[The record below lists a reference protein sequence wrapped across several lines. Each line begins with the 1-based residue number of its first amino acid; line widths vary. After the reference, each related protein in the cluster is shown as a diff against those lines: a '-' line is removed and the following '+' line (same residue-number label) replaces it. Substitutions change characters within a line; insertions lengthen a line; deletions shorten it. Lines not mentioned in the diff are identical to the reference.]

1 MPFAK
6 TALRHLVLAASLA
19 TAVIAA
25 PVIAQQTLVIGNDRG
40 GLVGQRAQLIE
51 RLKRAGQRV
60 EIRGSV
66 CYSSCTMYLGA
77 GNVCVDPRTSFGFH
91 GPSRS
96 GRPLPA
102 DQFDKWSRI
111 MAQYYSP
118 QLQQWFM
125 TQARYSITTVTQISG
140 RELIAMGYRTC

>member
-1 MPFAK
+1 MPSLK
-6 TALRHLVLAASLA
+6 TVLRSLTLAAGFAAALC
-19 TAVIAA
+19 AA
-25 PVIAQQTLVIGNDRG
+25 PAAAQQTLVVGNDRG
-40 GLVGQRAQLIE
+40 GLVGQRALQIE
-51 RLKRAGQRV
+51 QLKRAGRRV

-111 MAQYYSP
+111 MARYYSP

-125 TQARYSITTVTQISG
+125 SQARYSITTLTQVSG
-140 RELIAMGYRTC
+140 RQLIAMGYPTC